1 MKSLCTDLLSLLLFL
16 GIFGTPLQAQPAS
29 SLLTAALP
37 DTLQTDDVKQEEGF
51 TIVRSTGRP
60 FTGIVAD
67 TYESGAKKLRRSVVD
82 GLPEG
87 LWMEWY
93 ESGVLRYQATWRR
106 GRGDGLWTYYHDNG
120 EIRERVMVT
129 DDVYDGLVEGW
140 HASGAKAFEGH
151 YRDGNKDGRWRH
163 WDETGRLT
171 KVEIYRDGTVLHSE
185 DG

>member
-1 MKSLCTDLLSLLLFL
+1 MKRHCTLLFSLLLSL
-16 GIFGTPLQAQPAS
+16 GINGAPLQAQPVS
-29 SLLTAALP
+29 SLLTPALP
-37 DTLQTDDVKQEEGF
+37 DTLQTDDIEQKDGF
-51 TIVRSTGRP
+51 TIVRSTGQP

-67 TYESGAKKLRRSVVD
+67 TYASGAKKLRRSVVD

-93 ESGVLRYQATWRR
+93 ESGVPRYQATWQR
-106 GRGDGLWTYYHDNG
+106 GRGDGVWIYYHDNG

-151 YRDGNKDGRWRH
+151 NRNGNKDGRWRH

-171 KVEIYRDGTVLHSE
+171 KTEIYRDGTILHSE